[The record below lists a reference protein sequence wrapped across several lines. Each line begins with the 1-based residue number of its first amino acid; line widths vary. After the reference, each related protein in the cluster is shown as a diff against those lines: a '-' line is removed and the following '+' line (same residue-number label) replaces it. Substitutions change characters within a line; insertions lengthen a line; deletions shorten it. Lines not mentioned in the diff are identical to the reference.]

1 MATVYEAGQARLTI
15 VPDAREF
22 RSKLEA
28 DLRKIQVDYA
38 VQISADLARAR
49 ADLDKFRAEQE
60 ARAIHL
66 RAEVDRDHLRRAF
79 DDMRGDFANVGDTLT
94 KALKINAGA
103 VGIDLL
109 PSLATGLASVA
120 QALEQVA
127 DAGLAVPGILAGIG
141 ASAGSV
147 MLALSGMKD
156 AWSAVSKAA
165 NESGA
170 DQARQ
175 AQQVISSTNSLRN
188 AKVDELHAQRD
199 LADAYRDAR
208 HELED
213 LNISQ
218 RGGVLSEKEAIL
230 EAQKARRDLATG
242 RYKDSLDYQEAQLR
256 VEEADQHV
264 VESHQRNIEL
274 NEKLADANAKGV
286 NGADRVVDA
295 QERVVRAL
303 QAVQAAQAAAA
314 IQSSETPAAKA
325 ADALSKLAPAAAE
338 AITTLR
344 DLKPT
349 FDDLRNTDAQAVF
362 EGVGGS
368 IRRLVEADLPTLKSG
383 LANIGGA
390 INGDI
395 KQLFASLGSDS
406 SRGILDRIL
415 GNTANADSR
424 VRAAIDPVVHAFGT
438 LSAVGSDSL
447 PRLADA
453 VDHVADR
460 FNNFITGAAAD
471 GRLSKWISDGLDAFR
486 HLGDTAI
493 HLGETF
499 HGISTAL
506 GGKGLLADLDS
517 VTGRMAMFVN
527 SAKGQGE
534 LTHLFQEGR
543 DEFHKWEPV
552 IANLA
557 KMMPTVFEA
566 AKAQADTFL
575 PVIKSITDLLAQ
587 HPALLQT
594 LIGAYFGWKTVLEPI
609 GSIAKAIG
617 GVSDVVRTLIKDI
630 NGVGDAAKKTAT
642 VVETAA
648 QAEVAAEE
656 EVGAAA
662 AAEAGAFGT
671 GGAGAAAG
679 AGGAAAAGGLGAVAG
694 AAGAIAG
701 PALALGAGA
710 AITEQQVDKDSVP
723 LGGDPKLAGT
733 TRNDITQADVD
744 KLTVPPG
751 FPKPGS
757 TQAEEAMSGM
767 ALKGD
772 LAAKWVVSTQNKW
785 DQAARYAWLAN
796 HQDFDNKPDFKPPL
810 KYAAGGGTPH
820 TAGPLP
826 DGGYHAVIHPS
837 EYVLNSL
844 GRQTVG
850 DAFAASA
857 NKGVIDTSLLP
868 HFDVG
873 GPGDGFKQFTGI
885 DPNTIDYHGH
895 LVPKPQTAGDW
906 DWLSST
912 YHAYKSS
919 DDVLHKVPPGFSLP
933 EPPVGI
939 GGPDLSKA
947 PHFGVGGPG
956 DDPNGDV
963 SLQGDPR
970 NAAPNPATLGPQT
983 IAPNPTGA
991 GPGILNSLFGGIASG
1006 IQGPIGNAI
1015 GLAQAGI
1022 SMAQSQSG
1030 GDSGG
1035 GIGGGGGFGGFGSGG
1050 GGGGLIPGIWGLA
1063 QAGAM
1068 SDPQQQQAALSAWGS
1083 QTAQWL
1089 GNFAGK
1095 TLSSAADIGSNFVL
1109 GGLGLSGLNS
1119 YGQDI
1124 SKTAGFYLG
1133 DQSPFRS
1140 LMGSGAAPAGDIGMQ
1155 TITLGDGSTIQIPTY
1170 GTAQGISGLPS
1181 TGATPGAVTAVSPS
1195 AFGGTPM
1202 PGAATPT
1209 GDIVTANP
1217 ASRAAIPLGGTT
1229 TSAVQRAGLAPLYKP
1244 GTQFGY
1250 GAAPPPGAGVPPSIL
1265 ALADQFGLEAST
1277 YNEGGS
1283 LHQAGFAFDFRPKGG
1298 DMGPAGRAKMDAF
1311 ASFIKNNLQSQTLEL
1326 IHYDPGTAA
1335 SQVAFDPS
1343 KGQYWGVAGAQ
1354 DVDHPGDKY
1363 QGYFTQGDQGYSGH
1377 SDHVHWATD
1386 APVIISPAGTAP
1398 GGAKTWWQGWKPGAA
1413 AGPIKGAS
1421 GMGTAELQQA
1431 AHAAYL
1437 QAGMPAN
1444 EWGAF
1449 QQLISN
1455 ESGWNPNAQNP
1466 GSSAFGLGQFLDS
1479 TWRSVGGQKT
1489 NDPMAQLGLIF
1500 AYLRSRSDYHG
1511 SPAAALA
1518 LWNARSPHWYDD
1530 GGMLPTGLTMTMNQT
1545 GKPEAVLTPEQTQ
1558 AYQAVAQHLTNPQP
1572 APPSSVAQV
1581 PDAHHLQPT
1590 PGATKPEE
1598 PPAPAPETPPST
1610 PAAPVPSPGGPSP
1623 EIPTPTP
1630 TGGAISPSL
1639 AAPQVAAAPTNLDH
1653 NLKAIDTG
1661 IDSAAQA
1668 IGQAASTA
1676 IGIAASL
1683 AGSSDFAPGAGAI
1696 GAIGPYVA
1704 GAIQEGGKVVKDV
1717 VNVPSSFLVGNIT
1730 SGTQDLAYGAPLR
1743 PAQNNPNVG
1752 GGVPSASVTNW
1763 NISGNYEL
1771 QTAMAH
1777 AELKQAQDSQSYFAS
1792 HPRTPGT

>member
-60 ARAIHL
+60 SRAIHL

-79 DDMRGDFANVGDTLT
+79 DDMRGDFANVGETLT
-94 KALKINAGA
+94 KALKIDAGA

-175 AQQVISSTNSLRN
+175 AQQAISSTNSLRN

-213 LNISQ
+213 LNIQQ
-218 RGGVLSEKEAIL
+218 RSGVLSEKEAIL

-242 RYKDSLDYQEAQLR
+242 RYKDALDYQEAQLR
-256 VEEADQHV
+256 VQEADQHV
-264 VESHQRNIEL
+264 VEAHQRNIEL

-286 NGADRVVDA
+286 TGADRVVDA

-303 QAVQAAQAAAA
+303 QSVQAAQAATA

-325 ADALSKLAPAAAE
+325 ADALSKLAPAAADV
-338 AITTLR
+338 ITTLR
-344 DLKPT
+344 GLKPT
-349 FDDLRNTDAQAVF
+349 FDDLRNTDAQALF
-362 EGVGGS
+362 AGIGGS
-368 IRRLVEADLPTLKSG
+368 IKQLAAADLPTLKSG

-395 KQLFASLGSDS
+395 KQLLSSLGSDS
-406 SRGILDRIL
+406 SRGIVDRIL
-415 GNTANADSR
+415 GNTADADTR

-438 LSAVGSDSL
+438 LTAVSSDSL

-453 VDHVADR
+453 VDHVAAR
-460 FNNFITGAAAD
+460 FNGFITAAAAD
-471 GRLSKWISDGLDAFR
+471 GRLSKWINDGLDAFR
-486 HLGDTAI
+486 HLGETAI

-517 VTGRMAMFVN
+517 VTGRMALFVN

-587 HPALLQT
+587 HPALLET
-594 LIGAYFGWKTVLEPI
+594 VIGAYMGWKTVLEPI
-609 GSIAKAIG
+609 GAVSKAIG
-617 GVSDVVRTLIKDI
+617 SVSDVVRTLIKDI
-630 NGVGDAAKKTAT
+630 NGVGDAAKATAT
-642 VVETAA
+642 VVQTAA
-648 QAEVAAEE
+648 DAEIAAEG

-662 AAEAGAFGT
+662 AAEAGAFGA
-671 GGAGAAAG
+671 GGAGAGAAAG
-679 AGGAAAAGGLGAVAG
+679 GGAAVVGGAAAVAG

-701 PALALGAGA
+701 PAIALGAGA
-710 AITEQQVDKDSVP
+710 AVTEQQLDKNSVP
-723 LGGDPKLAGT
+723 LGGDPALAGT

-796 HQDFDNKPDFKPPL
+796 HQDADNKPDFKPPL
-810 KYAAGGGTPH
+810 KYASGGGTP
-820 TAGPLP
+820 TSAGPLP
-826 DGGYHAVIHPS
+826 DGGYHAVVHPS
-837 EYVLNSL
+837 EYVLNQL

-850 DAFAASA
+850 DAFAAQA

-873 GPGDGFKQFTGI
+873 GPGD
-885 DPNTIDYHGH
+885 N
-895 LVPKPQTAGDW
+895 
-906 DWLSST
+906 
-912 YHAYKSS
+912 
-919 DDVLHKVPPGFSLP
+919 
-933 EPPVGI
+933 
-939 GGPDLSKA
+939 
-947 PHFGVGGPG
+947 
-956 DDPNGDV
+956 PNGDV
-963 SLQGDPR
+963 TLQGDPR

-1015 GLAQAGI
+1015 GLLQSGI
-1022 SMAQSQSG
+1022 SMAQAQSG

-1035 GIGGGGGFGGFGSGG
+1035 GFGGFGGGGG

-1095 TLSSAADIGSNFVL
+1095 TLSSAADIGTNFVL

-1140 LMGSGAAPAGDIGMQ
+1140 LMGSGAGPAGDIGMQ
-1155 TITLGDGSTIQIPTY
+1155 SITLGDGSTIQIPTY
-1170 GTAQGISGLPS
+1170 GTAQGVSGLPPA
-1181 TGATPGAVTAVSPS
+1181 GATPGAVTAVSPS
-1195 AFGGTPM
+1195 AFGSTPM

-1229 TSAVQRAGLAPLYKP
+1229 TSAVQRAGLSPLYKP

-1298 DMGPAGRAKMDAF
+1298 DMSPAGRAKMDAF
-1311 ASFIKNNLQSQTLEL
+1311 ASFVQNNLRSQTLEL
-1326 IHYDPGTAA
+1326 IHYDPGQAA
-1335 SQVAFDPS
+1335 TQVAFDPS
-1343 KGQYWGVAGAQ
+1343 KGQYWGIAGAQ

-1363 QGYFTQGDQGYSGH
+1363 QGYFTGGDQGYSGH

-1386 APVIISPAGTAP
+1386 APVLISPAGTAP
-1398 GGAKTWWQGWKPGAA
+1398 NGAKTWWQGWKPGAA

-1466 GSSAFGLGQFLDS
+1466 GSTAFGLGQFLDS
-1479 TWRSVGGQKT
+1479 TWKTVGGQKT

-1545 GKPEAVLTPEQTQ
+1545 GKPEAVLNPEQTQ
-1558 AYQAVAQHLTNPQP
+1558 AYQAVAQHLTNPKP
-1572 APPSSVAQV
+1572 APPSSVAEV
-1581 PDAHHLQPT
+1581 PDAHYMQPA
-1590 PGATKPEE
+1590 PGAATKPEQ
-1598 PPAPAPETPPST
+1598 PAAPAPEAPPST
-1610 PAAPVPSPGGPSP
+1610 PAAPITSPGGPTPDVPS
-1623 EIPTPTP
+1623 PTP

-1717 VNVPSSFLVGNIT
+1717 VNVPSSFLVGNVT

-1771 QTAMAH
+1771 QAAMAH

>member
-1 MATVYEAGQARLTI
+1 VYEAGQARLTI

-49 ADLDKFRAEQE
+49 ADMDKFRAEQE

-66 RAEVDRDHLRRAF
+66 RAEVDRDHLRQSF
-79 DDMRGDFANVGDTLT
+79 DGMLRDFGNVGETLT
-94 KALKINAGA
+94 NALKINAGA

-109 PSLATGLASVA
+109 PSLAAGLASVA

-141 ASAGSV
+141 ASVGA
-147 MLALSGMKD
+147 LAIGLSGVKD
-156 AWSAVSKAA
+156 AWSAISKAA

-175 AQQVISSTNSLRN
+175 AQQAVAASNAARN
-188 AKVDELHAQRD
+188 AKVDEMHAQRD

-208 HELED
+208 EQLED
-213 LNISQ
+213 LNIQQ

-242 RYKDSLDYQEAQLR
+242 RYKDALDYQSAQLR
-256 VEEADQHV
+256 VEEADQRV
-264 VESHQRNIEL
+264 VEAHQRNIEL
-274 NEKLADANAKGV
+274 NEKLADANAKGIT
-286 NGADRVVDA
+286 GSDRVVDA
-295 QERVVRAL
+295 NERLVRSQ
-303 QAVQAAQAAAA
+303 QAVAAANSA
-314 IQSSETPAAKA
+314 LANQGAEGPAAKA
-325 ADALSKLAPAAAE
+325 AEAMAKLAPNARQFVQ
-338 AITTLR
+338 TLI
-344 DLKPT
+344 DLKPAFT
-349 FDDLRNTDAQAVF
+349 DLRNADAQALF
-362 EGVGGS
+362 DGLDGS
-368 IRRLVEADLPTLKSG
+368 LKNLVSADLPTLRSG
-383 LANIGGA
+383 LTNIASA

-395 KQLFASLGSDS
+395 KQLFTSFGSDS
-406 SRGILDRIL
+406 SRGLLDRIL
-415 GNTANADSR
+415 GNTANADTR

-438 LSAVGSDSL
+438 LTATSSDSL

-460 FNNFITGAAAD
+460 FDHFITAAAAD
-471 GRLSKWISDGLDAFR
+471 GRLQKWINDGLTAFA
-486 HLGDTAI
+486 HLGDIAL

-506 GGKGLLADLDS
+506 GGKGLLADLDN
-517 VTGRMAMFVN
+517 VTAKMATFVN
-527 SAKGQGE
+527 SAQGQE
-534 LTHLFQEGR
+534 KLTKLFQEGR
-543 DEFHKWEPV
+543 EEFHKWEPV
-552 IANLA
+552 ISNIA
-557 KMMPTVFEA
+557 KMLPGVFEA

-594 LIGAYFGWKTVLEPI
+594 VIGAYFGWKTVLEPI
-609 GSIAKAIG
+609 GSVSKAISS
-617 GVSDVVRTLIKDI
+617 VSDVVRTLIKDI
-630 NGVGDAAKKTAT
+630 NGVGDAAKATAT
-642 VVETAA
+642 VVQTAA
-648 QAEVAAEE
+648 DAEIAAEG

-662 AAEAGAFGT
+662 AAEAGAFST

-710 AITEQQVDKDSVP
+710 ALTEQQVDKDSVP

-733 TRNDITQADVD
+733 TRNDITQDDVN
-744 KLTVPPG
+744 KLTVPQG

-785 DQAARYAWLAN
+785 DQAARYAWLVN
-796 HQDFDNKPDFKPPL
+796 HQDQDNKPDFKPPL
-810 KYAAGGGTPH
+810 KYYKDGGATPH
-820 TAGPLP
+820 SAGPLP

-837 EYVLNSL
+837 EYVLNAV
-844 GRQTVG
+844 GRQAVG

-857 NKGVIDTSLLP
+857 NKGVVDTSLLP
-868 HFDVG
+868 QNSTLVLDPFDSGSAGGGSSSNSGGGAGIFARGVPGSTGSIPGINAKNAPPALFPHFGDG
-873 GPGDGFKQFTGI
+873 GPGDQ
-885 DPNTIDYHGH
+885 PN
-895 LVPKPQTAGDW
+895 A
-906 DWLSST
+906 
-912 YHAYKSS
+912 
-919 DDVLHKVPPGFSLP
+919 DVT
-933 EPPVGI
+933 
-939 GGPDLSKA
+939 
-947 PHFGVGGPG
+947 
-956 DDPNGDV
+956 
-963 SLQGDPR
+963 LQGDPR
-970 NAAPNPATLGPQT
+970 NAAPNPATLGPQG

-991 GPGILNSLFGGIASG
+991 GPGILDSIIGGFASG

-1015 GLAQAGI
+1015 GLIQSGI
-1022 SMAQSQSG
+1022 SMGQAQS
-1030 GDSGG
+1030 GDS
-1035 GIGGGGGFGGFGSGG
+1035 GGGGFGGGGFGG
-1050 GGGGLIPGIWGLA
+1050 GGMIPGIWGLA
-1063 QAGAM
+1063 QAGAI
-1068 SDPQQQQAALSAWGS
+1068 SDPQQQQAALMAWGS

-1095 TLSSAADIGSNFVL
+1095 TLSSAADIGTNFVL
-1109 GGLGLSGLNS
+1109 GGLGLSGLS
-1119 YGQDI
+1119 GYGQDI

-1140 LMGSGAAPAGDIGMQ
+1140 LMGSSGAPAAGDIGMQ

-1170 GTAQGISGLPS
+1170 GTAQGPLNAGLGGGSP
-1181 TGATPGAVTAVSPS
+1181 ATFS
-1195 AFGGTPM
+1195 GTPD
-1202 PGAATPT
+1202 PAAATPT

-1217 ASRAAIPLGGTT
+1217 ASRAAIPLGGST
-1229 TSAVQRAGLAPLYKP
+1229 TSAVARAGLQPLYTP
-1244 GTQFGY
+1244 GTSFGY
-1250 GAAPPPGAGVPPSIL
+1250 GQAPPPTAKVPASIL
-1265 ALADQFGLEAST
+1265 QLADQFGLEAST
-1277 YNEGGS
+1277 YASGGS

-1311 ASFIKNNLQSQTLEL
+1311 ASFIQNNLRSQTLEL
-1326 IHYDPGTAA
+1326 IHYDPGQAA
-1335 SQVAFDPS
+1335 AQVNFDPS
-1343 KGQYWGVAGAQ
+1343 KGQYWGIAGAQ

-1386 APVIISPAGTAP
+1386 APVLISPAGTAP
-1398 GGAKTWWQGWKPGAA
+1398 GGQKTWWQGWKPGAA
-1413 AGPIKGAS
+1413 SGPLPGAS

-1431 AHAAYL
+1431 AHAMYL
-1437 QAGMPAN
+1437 QAGMPPG
-1444 EWGAF
+1444 EWSAF

-1466 GSSAFGLGQFLDS
+1466 GSTAFGLGQFLDS
-1479 TWRSVGGQKT
+1479 TWKSVGGAKT
-1489 NDPMAQLGLIF
+1489 NDPMQQLGLIF

-1518 LWNARSPHWYDD
+1518 LWNARSPHWYDE

-1545 GKPEAVLTPEQTQ
+1545 GRPEAVLTPEQTQ
-1558 AYQAVAQHLTNPQP
+1558 AYQAVAQHLTNPKP

-1581 PDAHHLQPT
+1581 PDAHQLQPT
-1590 PGATKPEE
+1590 PGATKPEQ
-1598 PPAPAPETPPST
+1598 PPAPAPELPPST
-1610 PAAPVPSPGGPSP
+1610 PAAAVPSPGGPTAD
-1623 EIPTPTP
+1623 IPAPTP

-1717 VNVPSSFLVGNIT
+1717 VNVPSSFLVGNVT

-1771 QTAMAH
+1771 RTAMAQ
-1777 AELKQAQDSQSYFAS
+1777 AELKQSQDSQTYYAS
-1792 HPRTPGT
+1792 HPRIPGT